1 MEWGFMSAK
10 LTGDVTMRYVDL
22 PPRAPADAV
31 PVLLL
36 HGFGT
41 DFDMNWRA
49 TGWTQALESAGLR
62 VIGPDLRGHGASD
75 KPVESAYYLPEH
87 FVADLISLLDE
98 LGVER
103 VDVVGYSMGSRLGWE
118 LALTMRERVR
128 RVALGGFGPVNA
140 FAGTDLSE
148 PGSGDS
154 PFDRVYRAVSALPGN
169 DTAALAACARG
180 QASRPS
186 SADPLLNGV
195 PLLLVS
201 GERDAVAEGAA
212 GLAGR
217 CGGVHVEV
225 PGRDHGNAVS
235 SRAFRQ
241 AVVDFLLA

>member
-1 MEWGFMSAK
+1 MSAN

-118 LALTMRERVR
+118 LALTAPERVG

-140 FAGTDLSE
+140 FAGTDLSD

-154 PFDRVYRAVSALPGN
+154 PFDRVYRTVAALPGN
-169 DTAALAACARG
+169 DPAALAACARG
-180 QASRPS
+180 QASRPFT
-186 SADPLLNGV
+186 ADPLADGV

-201 GERDAVAEGAA
+201 GAGDAIAEGAA
-212 GLAGR
+212 ELAER
-217 CGGVHVEV
+217 CGGVHVGV

-241 AVVDFLLA
+241 AVLDFLVP